1 MSIGGAMRTSTSGM
15 NAQANRLSAVSEN
28 IANANTTG
36 YKRVT
41 TEFSSLILPSSSGL
55 YNSGV
60 VQTQA
65 RTLISE
71 QGGLSYTSNS
81 SSSQA
86 IDLAI
91 SGKGY
96 MVVGDGETGKYL
108 TRAGSFVKNGNGDLV
123 NAAGYILQG
132 YPLPE
137 GDTNGVANGY
147 AGLVNVN
154 LNATQLISKPSDQA
168 TLRMGLDKGSAVV
181 KATGAVA
188 ANNEVNGKKPNE
200 ITTPTATPAD
210 LQALKFSAK
219 ESIVTYD
226 NSGKEVV
233 LDVYMTKTAAAVGTP
248 PKDEWEYVIFNRADQ
263 GSGADAPFPYK
274 NPAITPEGNAAG
286 VVVTKVE
293 FDSYGNLVNPDQ
305 AITVQI
311 PNGQKLKLSL
321 DKTTQKDQKT
331 QTMAAS
337 ANGNP
342 PEVVDKVS
350 IGEDGIVRAEFK
362 SGASINLYKIPLA
375 MVESPDNMSAL
386 PGNVFSA
393 GLESGTVLVGFPGE
407 SGIGKLISGALESS
421 TVDLASELTTMI
433 ESQRSYTANSK
444 VFQTGSEILDVLV
457 NLKR

>member
-1 MSIGGAMRTSTSGM
+1 MSIGGVMRTSTSGM

-36 YKRVT
+36 YKRSY
-41 TEFSSLILPSSSGL
+41 TEFSSLVLPSSAGL

-60 VQTQA
+60 VQTQT

-71 QGGLSYTSNS
+71 QGGLSYTTNS

-123 NAAGYILQG
+123 NAAGFILQG

-154 LNATQLISKPSDQA
+154 LNASRLISKPSDAA
-168 TLRMGLDKGSAVV
+168 TLQVNLNKDSKLIDPAATSAQ
-181 KATGAVA
+181 VA
-188 ANNEVNGKKPNE
+188 AGTHTAG
-200 ITTPTATPAD
+200 TTPKNQASATTAAPVSYT
-210 LQALKFSAK
+210 AK

-226 NSGKEVV
+226 NTGKEVI
-233 LDVYMTKTAAAVGTP
+233 LDVYMSKTAVGDYGATP
-248 PKDEWEYVIFNRADQ
+248 PTEDTWEYAVFDRAKAATT
-263 GSGADAPFPYK
+263 GASAPFPYGTGGLLASADVK
-274 NPAITPEGNAAG
+274 FKTDGTLSTANQTLA
-286 VVVTKVE
+286 VT
-293 FDSYGNLVNPDQ
+293 
-305 AITVQI
+305 I
-311 PNGQKLKLSL
+311 PNGQALTLSL
-321 DKTTQKDQKT
+321 TSTTQKNAPF
-331 QTMAAS
+331 QTLS
-337 ANGNP
+337 QTKANGNP
-342 PEVVDKVS
+342 PEMVDKVS
-350 IGEDGIVRAEFK
+350 VGDDGIIRAEFK

-375 MVESPDNMSAL
+375 MVESPDNMTAL

-407 SGIGKLISGALESS
+407 SGIGKLVSGALEGS
-421 TVDLASELTTMI
+421 TVDLASELTNMI